1 MKLTVDASIVV
12 KWFVAEPLHHEARL
26 MLARRLNLHA
36 PDLVLSEFANTIWK
50 KTRSKETPDEEPY
63 LNEMASLPD
72 VISLFPDRELVERAV
87 RLAFEIDH
95 PVYDCLYLACAEA
108 TGSDVIT
115 ADRRMVNKSA
125 AQSLG
130 VRVEYLGDAGVAKRL
145 EAAAFAPV
153 IERRKVEEL
162 TEAFDY
168 FANTE
173 SHVLDTLFAG
183 RDRPHIFTQDDREL
197 FLTSPSYQLLI
208 NAIEE
213 LDEEEQIDLLALGW
227 LGAGL
232 FPDWRRSVEHAE
244 QMVLANEFDPNYAS
258 GCGRHWRA
266 GFELI
271 AQD

>member
-26 MLARRLNLHA
+26 LLARRLDLHA

-50 KTRSKETPDEEPY
+50 KARSKETPDEEPY
-63 LNEMASLPD
+63 LNEMSSLPD
-72 VISLFPDRELVERAV
+72 VISLFPDRDLVERAA

-115 ADRRMVNKSA
+115 ADRRLVNKSS

-173 SHVLDTLFAG
+173 SHVLDTLFADKEG
-183 RDRPHIFTQDDREL
+183 PHIITDKERDR
-197 FLTSPSYQLLI
+197 FLNSPSYKRLI
-208 NAIEE
+208 NAIKE
-213 LDEEEQIDLLALGW
+213 LDEEEHIDLLALGW
-227 LGAGL
+227 LGSGL
-232 FPDWRRSVEHAE
+232 FPDWRQSVEHAE
-244 QMVLANEFDPNYAS
+244 KMVLVNEFDPNYAS
-258 GCGRHWRA
+258 SYGRHWRA

-271 AQD
+271 AKD